1 MPGAQPD
8 IGEIWRILDEGTANL
23 ALIVGPDSVELAT
36 NLALSRGL
44 EVGNVGI
51 LLTSEN
57 EAWNEPERSLRD
69 CRVLVNL
76 DVVLSREILINP
88 MRLLARLARRH
99 TIVAVWPGEISDRV
113 ASYSEPG
120 RRDHFESQVP
130 DEALV
135 VRTKTTTFPD
145 QASFELERIR

>member
-8 IGEIWRILDEGTANL
+8 IGEIWRTLDEGTANL
-23 ALIVGPDSVELAT
+23 ALIVGPNSNDLAA
-36 NLALSRGL
+36 NLAVNRGL
-44 EVGNVGI
+44 DVGNAGL
-51 LLTSEN
+51 LLTKN
-57 EAWNEPERSLRD
+57 EAWREPERSLRAY
-69 CRVLVNL
+69 RVLTNL
-76 DVVLSREILINP
+76 DVVFSREILISP
-88 MRLLARLARRH
+88 MRLLTRLARRH
-99 TIVAVWPGEISDRV
+99 SVVAVWPGEISDGV

-145 QASFELERIR
+145 QASFEVERIR